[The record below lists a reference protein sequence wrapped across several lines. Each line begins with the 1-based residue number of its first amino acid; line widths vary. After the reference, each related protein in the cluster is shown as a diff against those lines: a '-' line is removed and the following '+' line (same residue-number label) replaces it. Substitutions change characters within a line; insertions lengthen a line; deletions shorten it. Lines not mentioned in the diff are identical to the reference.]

1 MGIFISPRW
10 FGFIVF
16 SAHCSYISGGYLSSF
31 FLVIYR
37 VHADDVYMLV
47 FVDRRFLIISFPFII
62 CEEKEAVSFLNIS
75 FYLLTLRVVFMFV
88 VFHVLDIKPGRLSD
102 HLSVLF

>member
-62 CEEKEAVSFLNIS
+62 CEEKEAVSFLKISSIS
-75 FYLLTLRVVFMFV
+75 FFFLTLRTVSMFIV
-88 VFHVLDIKPGRLSD
+88 CSRT
-102 HLSVLF
+102 